1 MGWVKMKVLVTGGA
15 GFIGSHVV
23 DRLMSEGNE
32 VVVLDDLFSGRLDN
46 IKRHLKEPGF
56 RFVEGD
62 IRQSRT
68 VEGALGGVDAVVHEA
83 AIVSVPLSIESPA
96 LTNEVNVLGTLNL
109 LEASLKA
116 DVKRFVYAS
125 SCAVYGAASELP
137 VNERAP
143 PNPLSPYAGSKLAA
157 EEHCKAFYK
166 NHGIETVCLR
176 YFNVYGPR
184 QAAGE
189 YAGVMVKFL
198 ERIRGGQPPIIFGDG
213 EQTRD
218 FIYVSD
224 VVEATLLALHH
235 PKAAGE
241 VFNVGTGEAVTIN
254 QLCTLFLKALD
265 RLDLKPVHEDAKPG
279 DIRQSRA
286 DITKARQVLGF
297 RPKVSLEDGIKRL
310 TST

>member
-1 MGWVKMKVLVTGGA
+1 MKVLVTGGA

-32 VVVLDDLFSGRLDN
+32 VVVLDDLSSGRSEN
-46 IKRHLKEPGF
+46 IEHHLSRPEF
-56 RFVEGD
+56 SFVKGD
-62 IRQSRT
+62 LRDKLT
-68 VEGALGGVDAVVHEA
+68 VEKALEGVDAVIHEA
-83 AIVSVPLSIESPA
+83 AIVSVPLSIENPA

-143 PNPLSPYAGSKLAA
+143 PNPLSPYAESKLVA
-157 EEHCKAFYK
+157 EQHCKAFYK
-166 NHGIETVCLR
+166 THGLETVCPR

-189 YAGVMVKFL
+189 YAGVMIKFL

-218 FIYVSD
+218 FIYGSD
-224 VVEATLLALHH
+224 VVEATMLALHH
-235 PKAAGE
+235 PKAAGG

-254 QLCTLFLKALD
+254 QLCGLFLKALD
-265 RLDLKPVHEDAKPG
+265 RLDLKLVHEDAKPG
-279 DIRQSRA
+279 DIRHSRA

-297 RPKVSLEDGIKRL
+297 RPKVSLEEGIKGL
-310 TST
+310 ISA